1 MSTTSNLPVLAR
13 QEGHTSD
20 LEVSSDDEK
29 AQVNSPQDPVRTVNG
44 LKWVLICA
52 GFYFSGFLYG
62 LDNTIAADIQ
72 SAVIE
77 SFGDISKLAWLGSG
91 FPLGSIATILTL
103 GKAYGI
109 FNVKWLHISSVTT
122 FAIGSA
128 ICGAA
133 PTMDA
138 LIVGRVIAGIGGG
151 GMYLGNLNLIT
162 LNTSL
167 RERSV
172 YMGGIGIVWG
182 AGTILGPVVGGS
194 FADSGATWRWSFYI
208 NLVIFAL
215 MIPAMILI
223 PSYQPQPGVPTLT
236 KFKQLDWIGALLNAS
251 LYVSFVIALTFG
263 GTTWA
268 WGDGRT
274 IGTFVACFLIL
285 ILFCLQQ
292 YFSILTTPTNRL
304 FPISF
309 LKSRTMVLLYT
320 ASAASGAA
328 LFIPVYFIPLYFQ
341 FSRGD
346 SGLQAAVRLLPF
358 ICVDITFVMV
368 QGILMPLV
376 QYYFPFYIISGL
388 FTVIGGA
395 LMYTVTATTSA
406 SAIYGFTVLIA
417 IGAGIGSQAAYSI
430 APVKVHPSK
439 ISDSIGFINVAQIGG
454 IVLALS
460 ISGAVFQNTAFG
472 SLTKVLAGM
481 RFSEQDI
488 RSAIAGSKS
497 AVFEGV
503 SEEVRARAIEVIVQA
518 IGKTYI
524 LVVAGGAVALVS
536 AVLMRKEKL
545 FMEMSTGG
553 A

>member
-1 MSTTSNLPVLAR
+1 MTDSRCS
-13 QEGHTSD
+13 
-20 LEVSSDDEK
+20 
-29 AQVNSPQDPVRTVNG
+29 
-44 LKWVLICA
+44 
-52 GFYFSGFLYG
+52 
-62 LDNTIAADIQ
+62 
-72 SAVIE
+72 
-77 SFGDISKLAWLGSG
+77 
-91 FPLGSIATILTL
+91 

-151 GMYLGNLNLIT
+151 GMYLGNLNLLT
-162 LNTSL
+162 LNTTL
-167 RERSV
+167 RERSI
-172 YMGGIGIVWG
+172 YMGGVGIVWG

-223 PSYQPQPGVPTLT
+223 PSFQPQPGVPTIT
-236 KFKQLDWIGALLNAS
+236 KFKQLDWVGAILNAG

-285 ILFCLQQ
+285 VLFCLQQ

-320 ASAASGAA
+320 ASAATGAA

-358 ICVDITFVMV
+358 ICVDITFVMG

-376 QYYFPFYIISGL
+376 RYYFPFYIITGI
-388 FTVIGGA
+388 FAIIGGA
-395 LMYTVTATTSA
+395 LMYTVTASTSA

-417 IGAGIGSQAAYSI
+417 MGAGIGSQAAYSI

-454 IVLALS
+454 VVLALS

-472 SLTKVLAGM
+472 SLTKVLAGLG
-481 RFSEQDI
+481 FNEQDI
-488 RSAIAGSKS
+488 RSAVAGSKS
-497 AVFEGV
+497 AVFERMSV
-503 SEEVRARAIEVIVQA
+503 EVRSRATEAIVQA
-518 IGKTYI
+518 IGKTYT
-524 LVVAGGAVALVS
+524 LVVVAGAVALVS
-536 AVLMRKEKL
+536 AVLMKRERL
-545 FMEMSTGG
+545 SMEMSTGG

>member
-1 MSTTSNLPVLAR
+1 MFYL
-13 QEGHTSD
+13 
-20 LEVSSDDEK
+20 SS
-29 AQVNSPQDPVRTVNG
+29 VT
-44 LKWVLICA
+44 
-52 GFYFSGFLYG
+52 
-62 LDNTIAADIQ
+62 DI
-72 SAVIE
+72 
-77 SFGDISKLAWLGSG
+77 LGS
-91 FPLGSIATILTL
+91 

-182 AGTILGPVVGGS
+182 TGTILGPVVGGS
-194 FADSGATWRWSFYI
+194 FADSRATWRWSFYI

-223 PSYQPQPGVPTLT
+223 PSYQPQPGVPTLI
-236 KFKQLDWIGALLNAS
+236 KLKQLDWVGALLNAG

-263 GTTWA
+263 DTTWA

-274 IGTFVACFLIL
+274 TGTFAACFLIL
-285 ILFCLQQ
+285 ILFSVQQ
-292 YFSILTTPTNRL
+292 YFSILTTPANRL

-309 LKSRTMVLLYT
+309 LKSRTMILLYT
-320 ASAASGAA
+320 ASAAAGTA

-358 ICVDITFVMV
+358 ICVDITFVMG

-376 QYYFPFYIISGL
+376 QYYFPFYLISGI
-388 FTVIGGA
+388 FAVGGGA

-417 IGAGIGSQAAYSI
+417 VGAGIGSQAAYSI
-430 APVKVHPSK
+430 APVKVHQSK
-439 ISDSIGFINVAQIGG
+439 ISDSIGFINIAQIGG

-472 SLTKVLAGM
+472 SLTKVLAGLG
-481 RFSEQDI
+481 FSERDV

-503 SEEVRARAIEVIVQA
+503 SEEVRARAIEAIVQA
-518 IGKTYI
+518 IGKTYM
-524 LVVAGGAVALVS
+524 LVVVAGSVALVS
-536 AVLMRKEKL
+536 AVLMKRERL
-545 FMEMSTGG
+545 RMEISTGG